1 MIRICFAGVTGW
13 TAPPIVAAIDAA
25 DDLILTCG
33 VSRSASGRRLADAT
47 ASASDGFIYAS
58 VSEALRFAE
67 IDILV
72 DYTSASAVK
81 ENVWTAVQAG
91 GYTQWWAPAGLPQM
105 TTRSSTGSPVTGLW
119 VS

>member
-1 MIRICFAGVTGW
+1 VIRICFAGVTGW

-58 VSEALRFAE
+58 VSEALRSVE

-81 ENVWTAVQAG
+81 EKCVDCGAG
-91 GYTQWWAPAGLPQM
+91 RG
-105 TTRSSTGSPVTGLW
+105 TRSGGLQRAYRR
-119 VS
+119 